1 MINNTIS
8 LNQSIIVQEQEA
20 QTDKKI
26 SYSSSITYLY
36 NSKERKELKITPAFL
51 DEKVA
56 YLLTYNQDV
65 LPSGYLQYDEYFAK
79 EYMTTILVNG
89 YPYVSFNEMG
99 LNDENEAYVAT
110 QLAVFEIVSRKN
122 IPDITAGFVAIND
135 ITYTN
140 EESREKVERI
150 KEAANKLISLAL
162 EHEYE
167 NYYPNGMSIMM
178 RKKKEYLA
186 LSKHILTTAL
196 K

>member
-8 LNQSIIVQEQEA
+8 LNQSIVVQEQEA
-20 QTDKKI
+20 ETDKRI
-26 SYSSSITYLY
+26 SYSSPITYLY
-36 NSKERKELKITPAFL
+36 NSKEGKELIITPAFL

-140 EESREKVERI
+140 EENKEKVERI

-167 NYYPNGMSIMM
+167 NYYPNGI
-178 RKKKEYLA
+178 
-186 LSKHILTTAL
+186 
-196 K
+196 